1 MQQST
6 SLNEAEIKAFN
17 DQVLFAQLQTQE
29 TNMPLIAI
37 WIIVGAIRGTIL
49 TISIN
54 TILT

>member
-6 SLNEAEIKAFN
+6 SLDEAEIKAFN

>member
-6 SLNEAEIKAFN
+6 SLNEAKIKAFN

-29 TNMPLIAI
+29 TNMPLIAM
-37 WIIVGAIRGTIL
+37 WIMVGAIKGTIL
-49 TISIN
+49 TISIF

>member
-17 DQVLFAQLQTQE
+17 DQVLFAKPQPQE
-29 TNMPLIAI
+29 TNMPLIAM
-37 WIIVGAIRGTIL
+37 WIMVGAIKGTIL
-49 TISIN
+49 TISIF